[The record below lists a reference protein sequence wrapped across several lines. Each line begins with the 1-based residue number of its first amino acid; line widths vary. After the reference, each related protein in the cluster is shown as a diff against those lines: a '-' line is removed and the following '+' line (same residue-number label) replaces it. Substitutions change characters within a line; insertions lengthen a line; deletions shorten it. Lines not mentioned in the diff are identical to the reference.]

1 MDFTGPIIA
10 FIFIVIVVSLL
21 LKKYNPH
28 SVLLFSG
35 LFMLIISWLLGYD
48 INSLLNLD
56 NLEKKMKIG
65 FKSTEG
71 EMNSFNNLF
80 DFVKYITF
88 LFQVKHAKVSLLIMT
103 IGGFVAY
110 INKIGAS
117 NSLVQIVTKPL
128 YFFKKNPNLA
138 AVLVIPL
145 GQLLFICIP
154 SAAGLGLLLMAS
166 VFPVL
171 VSLGVSRLS
180 AVSVIT
186 ACTAIGMGPASAMS
200 NKAAEF
206 AFGDSD
212 MIISYFTEQLQL
224 AIPIS
229 LVFVLVYYF
238 TNKYFDS
245 KEHSSDLINEKD
257 NTIISAKVPKVYCII
272 PILPIILLII
282 FSKILNSPIILDTS
296 SAMFISV
303 FIAIVFE
310 LLFKRNLKEIMDSF
324 KVFWSGMGNIFK
336 TVVTLIIVA
345 DIFASGLLS
354 LNFINALL
362 FICENIGLVAIGIG
376 VFMVIL
382 IFLSAMIMGSGN
394 AAFFSF
400 GPLAPEIT
408 QRFNLQALEFILPMN
423 FAASMGR
430 TVSPV
435 SGVLIATSEI
445 AQVTTMQIV
454 KRNLIPMIVGLILML
469 FYHFI

>member
-1 MDFTGPIIA
+1 MDFTGPVIA
-10 FIFIVIVVSLL
+10 FVFILIVVYLL

-28 SVLLFSG
+28 AVLLFSG
-35 LFMLIISWLLGYD
+35 LSMMIISWLLGYD
-48 INSLLNLD
+48 LNSLLSLES
-56 NLEKKMKIG
+56 LEKKMKIA
-65 FKSTEG
+65 FKSTSG
-71 EMNSFNNLF
+71 ENNSINNFL
-80 DFVKYITF
+80 DFIKYITF

-117 NSLVQIVTKPL
+117 TSLVNLVTKPL
-128 YFFKKNPNLA
+128 NIFKKNPNIA
-138 AVLVIPL
+138 AVLVIPI

-171 VSLGVSRLS
+171 VNLGVSRLS

-186 ACTAIGMGPASAMS
+186 ACTALGMGPASAMS

-206 AFGDSD
+206 AYGDSE
-212 MIISYFTEQLQL
+212 MIITYFTDQIQLVL
-224 AIPIS
+224 PIS
-229 LVFVLVYYF
+229 LVFIIVYYF

-245 KEHSSDLINEKD
+245 KETKD
-257 NTIISAKVPKVYCII
+257 EVVIKKENSILNNTPILYSLI
-272 PILPIILLII
+272 PILPIILLVI
-282 FSKILNSPIILDTS
+282 FSKIMNSSIILDTS
-296 SAMFISV
+296 TAMFISV
-303 FIAIVFE
+303 FIAILFE
-310 LLFKRNLKEIMDSF
+310 LFFKRNLKDVLSSLN
-324 KVFWSGMGNIFK
+324 VFWSGMGNIFK

-354 LNFINALL
+354 LNFINAL
-362 FICENIGLVAIGIG
+362 IHISENLGLVAIGIG
-376 VFMVIL
+376 IVMVVL

-423 FAASMGR
+423 LAASMGR

-435 SGVLIATSEI
+435 SGVLIATAEI
-445 AQVTTMQIV
+445 AQVSSMQIV
-454 KRNLIPMIVGLILML
+454 KRNLIPMLAGLIVMII
-469 FYHFI
+469 YHFI